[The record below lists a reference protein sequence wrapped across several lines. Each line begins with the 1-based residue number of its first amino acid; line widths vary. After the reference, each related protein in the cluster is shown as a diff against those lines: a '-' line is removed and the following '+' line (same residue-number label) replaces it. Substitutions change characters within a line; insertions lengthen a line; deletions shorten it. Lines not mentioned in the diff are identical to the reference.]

1 MALNGDTTALR
12 LCLERL
18 IPPIRATEDAVKL
31 PQLKEPA
38 GLSDSGA
45 RLLPALADGQLTPTQ
60 ATGLIQALAAQAKLI
75 EIDDLE
81 PTHCHVG
88 RNERQRMSLEKRV
101 VALEERLTPRRFIN
115 LMTFTGE
122 TEDELIERY
131 REEHGQNSITDSD
144 TVTHTS
150 IEFVAAD
157 PSRYTEYPDPS

>member
-1 MALNGDTTALR
+1 LVEKIKEMALNGDTTALR

-60 ATGLIQALAAQAKLI
+60 ATGLIQALAVQAKLI

-81 PTHCHVG
+81 RRIAT
-88 RNERQRMSLEKRV
+88 
-101 VALEERLTPRRFIN
+101 LEETR
-115 LMTFTGE
+115 
-122 TEDELIERY
+122 
-131 REEHGQNSITDSD
+131 DS
-144 TVTHTS
+144 
-150 IEFVAAD
+150 A
-157 PSRYTEYPDPS
+157 